1 MAICCRMCFVK
12 RRREQR
18 RQGPQR
24 SEPILVGMIDNPVYQ
39 GGIAVMIDG
48 LGDDGGESVYA
59 EIADIDTA
67 DKRSANQNPYQVS
80 DNDGGLASSPKHVDA
95 AEQPQPI
102 VVQTANPMYVS
113 AGEPHQSPN
122 TTTTSQVS
130 YGVVQTADG
139 SFEL

>member
-1 MAICCRMCFVK
+1 
-12 RRREQR
+12 
-18 RQGPQR
+18 
-24 SEPILVGMIDNPVYQ
+24 
-39 GGIAVMIDG
+39 MIDG

-67 DKRSANQNPYQVS
+67 DKRSANQNPYQDADS
-80 DNDGGLASSPKHVDA
+80 SGGLASSPMYVGA
-95 AEQPQPI
+95 AEQPQRNAVQNPMY
-102 VVQTANPMYVS
+102 VSAGEPHQSPNTTTTSQASYGMVQTANPMYVS

-130 YGVVQTADG
+130 YGVVQTVDG